1 MDDLN
6 DDLAVPF
13 PLEFVILATPRSL
26 QSSNTARE
34 AWKSKVGDAARSR
47 IARSR
52 EFTFLDRRPLSV
64 TIFYFPPA
72 PMQGDVDN
80 IVKPILDGLRNIA
93 YPDDQVIE
101 RVVVQK
107 FEPGVF
113 AEFGSLTHALQEAVA
128 ADPPVLYVIVNDGAS
143 WRRVP

>member
-1 MDDLN
+1 MHDWD

-13 PLEFVILATPRSL
+13 PLEFTIQATPRSL
-26 QSSNTARE
+26 QASKSARE
-34 AWKSKVGDAARSR
+34 TWKSMVGEAARNR
-47 IARSR
+47 IAASR
-52 EFTFLDRRPLSV
+52 EFTFLDERPLSV

-80 IVKPILDGLRNIA
+80 IVKPILDGMRSIV
-93 YPDDQVIE
+93 YRDDQVIE

-107 FEPGVF
+107 FEPGVYV
-113 AEFGSLTHALQEAVA
+113 EFNSLTDMLQHAA
-128 ADPPVLYVIVNDGAS
+128 AMDPPMVYVRVSSDTS